1 MNIAIIPAR
10 SGSVRLK
17 DKNILDFH
25 GYPLLMRTVITAFES
40 NKFDIIHVSTDS
52 VRIANIVRRYGVTVP
67 TLRSKKNS
75 QADSSAMAVIVEVV
89 NYYEIQGIKIDNIAL
104 LQPTSPLRTKSDI
117 FNAFELLK
125 SDVYS
130 VISVTPNHS
139 KVKEVDEYLKKKEYL
154 TSQEFRNIF
163 GDYILNGAIYLLRR
177 ENIGEYP
184 YFTES
189 TKLLEMNPERSID
202 IDTFDD
208 YLLALRLYEDSQS
221 K

>member
-25 GYPLLMRTVITAFES
+25 GYPLLMRTVVTAFES

-52 VRIANIVRRYGVTVP
+52 VRIANIVRRYGVAVP

-75 QADSSAMAVIVEVV
+75 QADSSTMAVIVEVV

>member
-25 GYPLLMRTVITAFES
+25 GCPLLMRTVVTAFES

-52 VRIANIVRRYGVTVP
+52 VRIANIVRRYGVAVP

-75 QADSSAMAVIVEVV
+75 QADSSTMAVIVEVV